1 MSGKSKKSALTLAPE
16 ELEQLKYLKISLNM
30 GSISS
35 RKCGRNKTNK
45 EILVLSSLL
54 FKYGKGLSSCGEHRN
69 CYPVHHPLQF

>member
-30 GSISS
+30 GSTSS

-45 EILVLSSLL
+45 EILVLCIRLSFFLQNRQ
-54 FKYGKGLSSCGEHRN
+54 SSCGEYRN
-69 CYPVHHPLQF
+69 CYPVL